1 MTFDDQDDD
10 LDEGLDDAGEP
21 LNGGRDEKLES
32 DDLNGTEESDSA
44 SDDEGTDF
52 AAEAKRRAEMIEY
65 LKRDIHDERKRRQEA
80 ERRLQEIDAQAR
92 EQERGGLDEKIE
104 QARGAYARLLDEGD
118 GAQIAKAHEEL
129 TALVVRRETLTAQPT
144 RREPEPEPEAQPQRR
159 IADAA
164 QRWISRNPW
173 FTQGGELAEKAVQIS
188 QALEGQG
195 YDTEDPELYAEV
207 DRRLKPYR
215 QRMNGNGRKPNA
227 APVSRGAGVDA
238 KPGRQLTA
246 EDKRIMRD
254 VLRWDP
260 NKPEHRRAY
269 LRRND
274 PLE

>member
-1 MTFDDQDDD
+1 MQFDDDDQDET
-10 LDEGLDDAGEP
+10 LDEQGEP
-21 LNGGRDEKLES
+21 LESADDAKLDDTLGEDDGEDAGDS
-32 DDLNGTEESDSA
+32 DGEEGEVDY
-44 SDDEGTDF
+44 
-52 AAEAKRRAEMIEY
+52 AAEAKRRAEMIGY

-80 ERRLQEIDAQAR
+80 ERQLQEWGAKAR
-92 EQERGGLDEKIE
+92 EQERGGIDKQIE
-104 QARGAYARLLDEGD
+104 EARAAYARLLDEGD
-118 GAQIAKAHEEL
+118 GAQIAKASEDL
-129 TALVVRRETLTAQPT
+129 TALVVRRERLGERETQPEPPAQPE
-144 RREPEPEPEAQPQRR
+144 RARERP

-164 QRWISRNPW
+164 QRWIARNPW
-173 FTQGGELAEKAVQIS
+173 FTKGGELAEKAVEIAS
-188 QALEGQG
+188 SLEGQG

-238 KPGRQLTA
+238 KPGRVLTA